1 MSTLFVIV
9 ARTPV
14 IITQN
19 GEPKVVV
26 QDVESFES
34 DRKLLLLLKL
44 ISQGVL
50 DAEVGHMVEHDSLFD
65 RLEKKLLI
73 EFIRVRCRF

>member
-1 MSTLFVIV
+1 LSTLFVIV

-26 QDVESFES
+26 QDVES

>member
-26 QDVESFES
+26 QDVES

>member
-9 ARTPV
+9 AKTPV

-26 QDVESFES
+26 QDVES